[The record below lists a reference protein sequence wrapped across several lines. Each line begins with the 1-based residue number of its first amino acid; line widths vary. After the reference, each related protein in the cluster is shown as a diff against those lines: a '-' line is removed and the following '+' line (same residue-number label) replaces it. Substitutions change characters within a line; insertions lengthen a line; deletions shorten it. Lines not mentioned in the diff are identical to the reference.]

1 MNTTTW
7 EAFQQHLA
15 CEGEWLAETELLSL
29 PLEERVATGYAERNL
44 SALTMMAGLEER
56 GAEASDDDSPLM
68 QEVARMDAKLTAL
81 IHIINHV
88 LIPDAL
94 VRPRHALRFNA
105 MGAVLPAA
113 LAVAGDALLLR
124 LRFDACP
131 SLPLEL
137 PSRVQRRFDDG
148 SQFVLFE
155 TNSDALREGLER
167 MVFRQHRRRVAVA
180 RQGHAPQA

>member
-1 MNTTTW
+1 MNAW
-7 EAFQQHLA
+7 DEFQQLLA
-15 CEGEWLAETELLSL
+15 CEGDWLAEAEPLAL
-29 PLEERVATGYAERNL
+29 PLDERIATGYAERNL
-44 SALTMMAGLEER
+44 SALTMMAVLEER
-56 GAEASDDDSPLM
+56 RAEPLDDDSPLM

-105 MGAVLPAA
+105 MGAVLPSA
-113 LAVAGDALLLR
+113 LAVAGDTLLLR

-137 PSRVQRRFDDG
+137 PACVQRRFDDG

-155 TNSDALREGLER
+155 TISDALREGLER
-167 MVFRQHRRRVAVA
+167 MVFRQHRRRVAVT
-180 RQGHAPQA
+180 RQGHASQA